1 MNSTMQMTISLTT
14 VFYIIDRGLRV
25 SWSLEGRGKNMEE
38 TPPRLDSLGKRQPA
52 EDERSSSL
60 QEALDKIQLPGHS
73 PDRVANLKV
82 QQEYYISSRA
92 L

>member
-1 MNSTMQMTISLTT
+1 MQMTISLTT

-25 SWSLEGRGKNMEE
+25 SWSLEA
-38 TPPRLDSLGKRQPA
+38 PPRLDSLGKRQPA